1 MEATSRG
8 SLPSAR
14 NSSPGWTR
22 TNNPPVNSRM
32 LCQLSYRGLAAAIV
46 AGPLAASCECANLV
60 AERGEAL
67 LELDVRPEGIVGGDA
82 GEGTALES
90 RSRIEKPR
98 RNDAGRARAAPG
110 GSEPGLGL
118 GGQIEQVRSDADRLE
133 VLGGI
138 RQRSKEGADRVER

>member
-32 LCQLSYRGLAAAIV
+32 LCQLSYRGVAAAIV

-67 LELDVRPEGIVGGDA
+67 LELDEPIVVGVRELPLEPSLPQPEEQLLGRLLGDLLLVSQRVELGEERCQLAVGRV
-82 GEGTALES
+82 L
-90 RSRIEKPR
+90 P
-98 RNDAGRARAAPG
+98 
-110 GSEPGLGL
+110 
-118 GGQIEQVRSDADRLE
+118 EQVSASAA
-133 VLGGI
+133 V
-138 RQRSKEGADRVER
+138 